1 LQDTE
6 FPGVVARPIGTFKTS
21 SDYHYQTMR
30 CNVDLLKIIQIG
42 ITLSNEKGEFPEDVS
57 TWQFNFHFSLKSVRA
72 TSHSFHG
79 YPVCWHLMFTLS
91 CSEDLYST
99 EAIDVLEKSGI
110 DFVKHDAFGIAPNDF
125 AELLITSG
133 LVLSED
139 TTWISF
145 HR

>member
-1 LQDTE
+1 VLTYHALQDTE

-79 YPVCWHLMFTLS
+79 YPVF
-91 CSEDLYST
+91 
-99 EAIDVLEKSGI
+99 
-110 DFVKHDAFGIAPNDF
+110 
-125 AELLITSG
+125 
-133 LVLSED
+133 
-139 TTWISF
+139 
-145 HR
+145 